1 MSAEGRGSL
10 LRAWLDFDAGRKLA
24 ALTESAARN
33 TAIVRLP
40 DVMGGRGGNRLV
52 CLPPTGLDEPGGHV
66 RVLR

>member
-1 MSAEGRGSL
+1 MSAED
-10 LRAWLDFDAGRKLA
+10 LRLAAWADLEAGRKLA

-40 DVMGGRGGNRLV
+40 DVMGGRAGNRLV
-52 CLPPTGLDEPGGHV
+52 CLPPTGRDEPGGRV

>member
-1 MSAEGRGSL
+1 MSAEGRSPL
-10 LRAWLDFDAGRKLA
+10 LQAWSDFEAGRKLA

-52 CLPPTGLDEPGGHV
+52 CLPPTGLDEPGGRV